1 MQFKQNV
8 IFCINSEAIEIRTDD
23 HEYFAGKFFLLFSGK
38 WSLPILRY
46 LFIANAP
53 IRFNKIHRDLSPI
66 TQMQLSKYLK
76 ALERLNLVEK
86 KSYAEIPPRVEYSIT
101 DLGKS
106 LDQPLA
112 ELSNW
117 MKQHD
122 NFFK

>member
-1 MQFKQNV
+1 MKVQNHDRE
-8 IFCINSEAIEIRTDD
+8 CL
-23 HEYFAGKFFLLFSGK
+23 AGKFFSIFSGK

-53 IRFNKIHRDLSPI
+53 IRFNQLHRDLSPI

-76 ALERLNLVEK
+76 ALEQLNLVEK

-101 DLGKS
+101 DLGKT

-112 ELSNW
+112 ELTGW
-117 MKQHD
+117 MRQYE
-122 NFFK
+122 NFLK

>member
-1 MQFKQNV
+1 M
-8 IFCINSEAIEIRTDD
+8 EIRTDD
-23 HEYFAGKFFLLFSGK
+23 NEYFAGKFFLLFSGK